1 MNPQTAPERSR
12 TEAAVAFGVYVVVLT
27 AAYYYNLTFV
37 QLGLT
42 DIGTERVGL
51 SPGELA
57 AAMGT
62 LAIATLSVTLVAGSL
77 LDRLGPAVGV
87 RFKFRVLFGVVAAQI
102 AATHAV
108 GAVDSLAGFVAW
120 ILAASV
126 LLGTAIPFAF
136 GLLSDLVAP
145 GKRGYAA
152 GTVTALAF
160 SLAAVFPFR
169 WTAERFAPAA
179 IAVLVPAGLV
189 LCVLSVPGA
198 RPGRLAHRTRG
209 DAAPGERETTD
220 PGVAPRLGLSAP
232 AVFAGVVLL
241 FGAFFVDSL
250 GFVRIIEAPRFVD
263 AAWQSPDAGTRGVI
277 ASVHVLGGLAAG
289 VAYAKADHRW
299 LFVAAFALFAATQSL
314 YAYDAAVGGPAA
326 LPVVLSLVYVLAV
339 SCYTTVAFALWPDL
353 ATPGAVG
360 RYTAVGIGVGGWLAT
375 FASTAVALAAER
387 SQLPLGRHLL
397 AVAAVSVG
405 FLCLTAWLLYGDRI
419 ASEGPA
425 PAETR

>member
-1 MNPQTAPERSR
+1 MNPQAATDRSR
-12 TEAAVAFGVYVVVLT
+12 TEAAIAFGVYVVVLT

-42 DIGTERVGL
+42 DIGVERVGL
-51 SPGELA
+51 SPGALA

-62 LAIATLSVTLVAGSL
+62 LAVATLSVTLVAGSL

-87 RFKFRVLFGVVAAQI
+87 RFKFRVLFGVIAAQI
-102 AATHAV
+102 AATRAV
-108 GAVDSLAGFVAW
+108 GAVDSPAGFIAW

-136 GLLSDLVAP
+136 GLLSDLVVP
-145 GKRGYAA
+145 EKRGYAA
-152 GTVTALAF
+152 GAVTALAF

-169 WTAERFAPAA
+169 WTAGRFAPAA
-179 IAVLVPAGLV
+179 IAVLVPAGL
-189 LCVLSVPGA
+189 LLGVLSTPGA

-209 DAAPGERETTD
+209 DAAPGS
-220 PGVAPRLGLSAP
+220 GLSTTTTTTTAT
-232 AVFAGVVLL
+232 VVAGVVLL

-250 GFVRIIEAPRFVD
+250 GFVRIVEASRFVD
-263 AAWQSPDAGTRGVI
+263 ASWQSPDAGTRGLI
-277 ASVHVLGGLAAG
+277 ASVHVVGGLAAG

-299 LFVAAFALFAATQSL
+299 LFAAAFALFAAAQFL
-314 YAYDAAVGGPAA
+314 YAYDAVVGGPAVLA
-326 LPVVLSLVYVLAV
+326 TLLSLVYVLAV

-375 FASTAVALAAER
+375 FASTAVALASER
-387 SQLPLGRHLL
+387 SQLPLGGHLL
-397 AVAAVSVG
+397 VVAAVSVG
-405 FLCLTAWLLYGDRI
+405 FLCLTAWLLYGDRV
-419 ASEGPA
+419 APEGST
-425 PAETR
+425 PAEAR